1 MPDGSPGPNY
11 ISRKR
16 WSGTRPK
23 TLVVACSDGRL
34 QESIDDF
41 LEQHMGV
48 MDYDR
53 LYAPGGPGALATGGY
68 ELLRADQ
75 FRREFAFL
83 MRAHGTE
90 EVILLFHG
98 AAEDGPE
105 HAVCA
110 HYRRLMPRA
119 PRPEIARQQEHDAEE
134 ILRLA
139 FAGLPQVRVHVYR
152 AEVHGDDS
160 VRFVDL
166 LRPGADKEPNET
178 PQ

>member
-1 MPDGSPGPNY
+1 MSVIPVY
-11 ISRKR
+11 ISRKP
-16 WSGTRPK
+16 WSSTRPR

-48 MDYDR
+48 LAYDR
-53 LYAPGGPGALATGGY
+53 LYAPGGPGALAACGF

-98 AAEDGPE
+98 AGEDGPE
-105 HAVCA
+105 NAVCA
-110 HYRRLMPRA
+110 HYRRLLPQGSRQ
-119 PRPEIARQQEHDAEE
+119 EIAQQQERDAEE
-134 ILRLA
+134 VLRQGFL
-139 FAGLPQVRVHVYR
+139 GLPQVRVHVYR
-152 AEVHGDDS
+152 AEVQPDS
-160 VRFVDL
+160 TVRFVDL
-166 LRPGADKEPNET
+166 LRPGVDKEAE
-178 PQ
+178 